1 MLPDPEGVI
10 AHLSEPTY
18 RPSKLKELARDFGVD
33 GDDYRT
39 LRQLMHELEVK
50 GKVTRV
56 HKGRYVLPAALKR
69 TWGRLR
75 IHARGFG
82 FVARAGAEA
91 DVFVPAG
98 FLLDATDGEW
108 VEAEITEPGDDGE
121 RLPKGRVLAVR
132 RQPVLERAG
141 TFRRRGRHG
150 VVMTE
155 DGRIFLDAPP
165 PQGTRDGDLVVVE
178 VDGEA
183 AGSARSQPGRLVR
196 VLGDP
201 EDPCHDFDTVT
212 LAHGIS
218 VIDSPEAVAEAA
230 SRVEGAEQ
238 ERQRELAH
246 RRDLRELTVVTID
259 PDEARDFD
267 DAVSI
272 ETLPTG
278 ELRLGVHIADV
289 AHYVQLGGAVDDQ
302 ARQRATSVY
311 LLDKVVHMLPRGL
324 AADLC
329 TLAPHEDRL
338 AVSVFLDIDG
348 GGRVQQSSFCLS
360 VIRSADRL
368 TYSQVQAALD
378 GDHRAAGPAAAH
390 GLLLETMADLS
401 QRLRARRLDRGAID
415 FDLSEALVTM
425 GDNGVPE
432 SLGRATHM
440 ASHRLVEEFML
451 AANEAVAEEAAVAQ
465 LPVLF
470 RIHDPPDPAKLEAFR
485 SLASSLGYRLPGA
498 GGITSGHLQKA
509 LESLQGRADTALLG
523 QLLLRA
529 MMRAQYAT
537 HEAEGHFGLASE
549 RYLHFTSPI
558 RRYPD
563 LVVHRALRARI
574 TGADELPDAD
584 LDWLAQWTSHC
595 ERRAEAAERDYTRLK
610 QLRFMAPHAG
620 EEFDGVVCGVVGA
633 GVFVE
638 LGDWLVEGYCPMRLL
653 DDYFE
658 FDESRHRQRG
668 QQTGVVFAMGTPVRV
683 RVLTVEPLRR
693 RMELLVIGG
702 GSEAGRSGSGSIGRG
717 ARRASA
723 RDNRRAQRQAR
734 PKGKGGTG
742 RRGSKRQ
749 R

>member
-1 MLPDPEGVI
+1 
-10 AHLSEPTY
+10 
-18 RPSKLKELARDFGVD
+18 
-33 GDDYRT
+33 
-39 LRQLMHELEVK
+39 
-50 GKVTRV
+50 
-56 HKGRYVLPAALKR
+56 
-69 TWGRLR
+69 
-75 IHARGFG
+75 
-82 FVARAGAEA
+82 
-91 DVFVPAG
+91 
-98 FLLDATDGEW
+98 
-108 VEAEITEPGDDGE
+108 
-121 RLPKGRVLAVR
+121 
-132 RQPVLERAG
+132 
-141 TFRRRGRHG
+141 
-150 VVMTE
+150 
-155 DGRIFLDAPP
+155 
-165 PQGTRDGDLVVVE
+165 
-178 VDGEA
+178 
-183 AGSARSQPGRLVR
+183 
-196 VLGDP
+196 
-201 EDPCHDFDTVT
+201 
-212 LAHGIS
+212 
-218 VIDSPEAVAEAA
+218 
-230 SRVEGAEQ
+230 
-238 ERQRELAH
+238 
-246 RRDLRELTVVTID
+246 
-259 PDEARDFD
+259 
-267 DAVSI
+267 
-272 ETLPTG
+272 
-278 ELRLGVHIADV
+278 
-289 AHYVQLGGAVDDQ
+289 
-302 ARQRATSVY
+302 
-311 LLDKVVHMLPRGL
+311 
-324 AADLC
+324 
-329 TLAPHEDRL
+329 
-338 AVSVFLDIDG
+338 
-348 GGRVQQSSFCLS
+348 
-360 VIRSADRL
+360 
-368 TYSQVQAALD
+368 
-378 GDHRAAGPAAAH
+378 
-390 GLLLETMADLS
+390 
-401 QRLRARRLDRGAID
+401 
-415 FDLSEALVTM
+415 
-425 GDNGVPE
+425 
-432 SLGRATHM
+432 M

-451 AANEAVAEEAAVAQ
+451 AANEAVAEEAAMAQ

-610 QLRFMAPHAG
+610 QLRFMTPHVG

-638 LGDWLVEGYCPMRLL
+638 LGDWLVEGFCPMRLL